1 MKEFPKKDYD
11 KTIIELLNK
20 AMDLHTQCVVF
31 GFFILVQSLL
41 LFFGYIRFD
50 YIYIIS
56 TILSIVKHT
65 YNTVY
70 IKQIETAIEHIE
82 NIRDNNNT

>member
-1 MKEFPKKDYD
+1 MKEFSKKDYD

-20 AMDLHTQCVVF
+20 VMDLHAQCVVF
-31 GFFILVQSLL
+31 GCFILVQSLL

-56 TILSIVKHT
+56 IILSIMKHT
-65 YNTVY
+65 YNTIY
-70 IKQIETAIEHIE
+70 IKQIEIEIERIE

>member
-20 AMDLHTQCVVF
+20 VLDLHTQCVIF
-31 GFFILVQSLL
+31 GCFILIQSLL

-56 TILSIVKHT
+56 VTLSIVKHT
-65 YNTVY
+65 YNTAY
-70 IKQIETAIEHIE
+70 IKKIETEIEHIE